1 MKPNLTLLTALLL
14 APLAAITAEDAR
26 TGGTWPPERKV
37 FAHHVPWHP
46 PSHARPDRT
55 ADAAPGLVSQIVH
68 AAEEGIDGFAVDVVR
83 RPPGQMAGM
92 LVDMAEIA
100 QRRAP
105 GFAIMPCLDC
115 ASIQSVDDWAAF
127 LGEWLAKAG
136 DLPATFRVNGAA
148 VIFTY
153 GAYELPPADWAE
165 LRRRMLKAGRSLFL
179 IGEMNALYR
188 NEKNPLP
195 RIREYA
201 DVFDGLYFFAPNTE
215 EHERK
220 LLEIER
226 SDGRPLLRVF
236 SPSPGYWR
244 VNTGSFSR
252 PFEGT
257 RTYQSQ
263 WDMACRLPVQ
273 WASIT
278 TWNDYT
284 EHTHIEPARH
294 ASDAY
299 ARLTRMGAARFR
311 GEPIAAVA
319 GAETFWLTAPAEMPD
334 GPGAAPL
341 ETDARRETVFEV
353 LRVGPPATEPRTV
366 RVTIAPP
373 PTRGDAR

>member
-1 MKPNLTLLTALLL
+1 
-14 APLAAITAEDAR
+14 
-26 TGGTWPPERKV
+26 
-37 FAHHVPWHP
+37 
-46 PSHARPDRT
+46 
-55 ADAAPGLVSQIVH
+55 
-68 AAEEGIDGFAVDVVR
+68 
-83 RPPGQMAGM
+83 
-92 LVDMAEIA
+92 
-100 QRRAP
+100 
-105 GFAIMPCLDC
+105 
-115 ASIQSVDDWAAF
+115 
-127 LGEWLAKAG
+127 
-136 DLPATFRVNGAA
+136 
-148 VIFTY
+148 
-153 GAYELPPADWAE
+153 
-165 LRRRMLKAGRSLFL
+165 
-179 IGEMNALYR
+179 
-188 NEKNPLP
+188 
-195 RIREYA
+195 
-201 DVFDGLYFFAPNTE
+201 
-215 EHERK
+215 RK